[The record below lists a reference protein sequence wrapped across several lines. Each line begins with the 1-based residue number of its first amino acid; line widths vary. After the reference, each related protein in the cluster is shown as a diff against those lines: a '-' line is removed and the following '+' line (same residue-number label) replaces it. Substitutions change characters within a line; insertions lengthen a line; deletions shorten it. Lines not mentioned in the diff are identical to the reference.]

1 VADVIRKRKKMP
13 RTDLLLVLVL
23 RGEVKRDYGVPPDG
37 VLQDDEAVPRDEVV
51 PLQDVLQDD
60 EAVPR
65 DEVVPLQ
72 DVLQDDEAVPR
83 DEVVPQTDGVESTG
97 PNVKV
102 VFGDDNCTF
111 LCNSTVYN
119 RNYNFPLEEEGWGIY
134 S

>member
-1 VADVIRKRKKMP
+1 VAKETVIRKRKKMP

-37 VLQDDEAVPRDEVV
+37 VLQDDEAVL
-51 PLQDVLQDD
+51 LQDVLQDD
-60 EAVPR
+60 EA
-65 DEVVPLQ
+65 
-72 DVLQDDEAVPR
+72 
-83 DEVVPQTDGVESTG
+83 VPQTDGVESTG

-119 RNYNFPLEEEGWGIY
+119 RNCNFPLEEEGWGIY